1 MEGKRGHSFLAVMG
15 EQNFISLFLSLLS
28 IWKFNSI
35 FSELSVKFD
44 KKSSFSVFA
53 ILQPGGSNLELL
65 QKQKDNRLCT
75 RKNYLKKVYWSGKQ
89 GHFL

>member
-44 KKSSFSVFA
+44 KKS
-53 ILQPGGSNLELL
+53 
-65 QKQKDNRLCT
+65 
-75 RKNYLKKVYWSGKQ
+75 
-89 GHFL
+89 